1 MFNCDNKEIVIKLNT
16 GDSMAKNEVR
26 TITLKVS
33 DNTKEKMIEYFEDK
47 KREKTPPYAVFQ
59 AKEADTMVTLYE
71 SGKAVFQGISADI
84 DANIWMETEKHL
96 NPDKKLEYKKV
107 DNNPK
112 TKDKKNHYN
121 EKLYNCTSIGSDE
134 VGTGDYFGPIVVTA
148 AYVTK
153 KDIPFLEELGVRDS
167 KKITDEHILKTVP
180 QIIKRIPYSSMILSN
195 EEYNNKYNEKMNLNT
210 IKAVLHNKVLLDM
223 NKKYPKHDYIV
234 VDQFTEPFIYY
245 KYINNLPEVQ
255 RKITFETKA
264 EDQCLSVAC
273 ASLISRYVL
282 IKEFEKMSKEYKMQI
297 PKGAGQKVDEAGAKL
312 VKEYGEDVLRKIA
325 KLNFKNTEKIKEL
338 VNS

>member
-1 MFNCDNKEIVIKLNT
+1 MGDN
-16 GDSMAKNEVR
+16 MAKNEVR

-33 DNTKEKMIEYFEDK
+33 DNTKEKMVEYFADK

-96 NPDKKLEYKKV
+96 NPSKKLEFKKV

-112 TKDKKNHYN
+112 SKDNSRHYN

-153 KDIPFLEELGVRDS
+153 KDIPFLEKLGVRDS

-180 QIIKRIPYSSMILSN
+180 EIIKRISYSSMILNN
-195 EEYNNKYNEKMNLNT
+195 EEYNNKYNEKMNLNA
-210 IKAVLHNKVLLDM
+210 IKAVLHNKVLLEM
-223 NKKYPKHDYIV
+223 NKKHKTHDYIV

-255 RKITFETKA
+255 RNITFVTKA

-273 ASLISRYVL
+273 ASLISRFIL
-282 IKEFEKMSKEYKMQI
+282 IKEFEKMSKKYDMKM
-297 PKGAGQKVDEAGAKL
+297 PKGAGNLVDEAGAKL
-312 VKEYGEDVLRKIA
+312 VNKYGEDILRKIA

-338 VNS
+338 AKN